1 MTEENTY
8 QELRLKKK
16 IDESKNYFV
25 EKIEQNELMS
35 KKPEKAYTTLNL

>member
-8 QELRLKKK
+8 QEFRLKKK

-35 KKPEKAYTTLNL
+35 KKPKKAYTTLNL